1 MKKLLTMLLLLCCMM
16 VAAQEE
22 RTALLIVQF
31 GTSNTEGREASL
43 DVIMSDVKSQ
53 FTNYEVREAYSSP
66 TIRRILAKKGVKK
79 DSPTDALM
87 RLHLDGYGKVIVV
100 PTFLLDGVE
109 MGKLREEVKALSSFF
124 TEIKVG
130 TPLLYSVEDFRHVA
144 EILTSQ
150 PLGKKEAVMYVGH
163 GNEYASTG
171 AYAMLGQILR
181 QKGNYYMGTV
191 EGWSDKDTSIGM
203 IDKKSCYTVR
213 IIPLLLS
220 AGVHAREDIQGEWVP
235 ALEEKGFKV
244 EMYLHGLGEDPAFRN
259 ILIRK
264 IEQLTRN

>member
-1 MKKLLTMLLLLCCMM
+1 MI

-43 DVIMSDVKSQ
+43 DVIMNDVKTQ
-53 FTNYEVREAYSSP
+53 FSKYEVREAYSSP

-87 RLHLDGYGKVIVV
+87 RLHLDGFDKVIVA

-109 MGKLREEVKALSSFF
+109 MGKLREEVKALSGFF
-124 TEIKVG
+124 TEVKVG
-130 TPLLYSVEDFRHVA
+130 TPLLYSVEDFQTVA
-144 EILTSQ
+144 DILTSES
-150 PLGKKEAVMYVGH
+150 LSKKEAVLYVGH

-171 AYAMLGQILR
+171 AYAMLGQMIR

-191 EGWSDKDTSIGM
+191 EGWPDRDASVDM
-203 IDKKSCYTVR
+203 IDGKLCKTVR
-213 IIPLLLS
+213 VVPLLLA
-220 AGVHAREDIQGEWVP
+220 AGVHAREDIEGEWVP
-235 ALEEKGFKV
+235 ALEKKGFHV
-244 EMYLHGLGEDPAFRN
+244 EMSLHGLGENPAFRSIFIN
-259 ILIRK
+259 KLSK
-264 IEQLTRN
+264 LVE

>member
-1 MKKLLTMLLLLCCMM
+1 ML

-31 GTSNTEGREASL
+31 GTSNTEGRETSL
-43 DVIMSDVKSQ
+43 DVIMNDVKAQ
-53 FTNYEVREAYSSP
+53 FAKYEVREAYSSP

-79 DSPTDALM
+79 DSPVDALM
-87 RLHLDGYGKVIVV
+87 RLHLDGFDKVIVA
-100 PTFLLDGVE
+100 PTYLLDGVE
-109 MGKLREEVKALSSFF
+109 MGKLREDVKALSGFF

-130 TPLLYSVEDFRHVA
+130 TPLLYTLEDFRSVA

-171 AYAMLGQILR
+171 AYSMLGQMLR

-191 EGWSDKDTSIGM
+191 EGWPDRDASVDM
-203 IDKKSCYTVR
+203 IDTKSCRTVR
-213 IIPLLLS
+213 LIPLLLS
-220 AGVHAREDIQGEWVP
+220 AGVHAREDIEGEWVP
-235 ALEEKGFKV
+235 ALEKKGLKV
-244 EMYLHGLGEDPAFRN
+244 EMHLHGLGEDPAFRS
-259 ILIRK
+259 ILIHK
-264 IEQLTRN
+264 IEQLTK